1 MGDFELNL
9 FLNFGSHL
17 VARIVRRFR
26 SYIKQTPNLPTPKLR
41 TPISELPSS
50 NFDLSGL
57 ASLRETSVIQ
67 RREQI
72 FTRRRKGAK
81 RSEVRR
87 QRTKDRS
94 QTSDVRNGES
104 VRWRIRGQR
113 PQNFKNAKRQT
124 LEKLQTP
131 NSELR
136 ASRRCASVTVWP
148 NGSVSI
154 TPKRS
159 DFAACEPLLF
169 RAPALRRGRAHHQQ
183 SPRALGARPARASP
197 RPDSIP
203 ARSSELTWP
212 PVQ

>member
-94 QTSDVRNGES
+94 QTFATANPSAG
-104 VRWRIRGQR
+104 G
-113 PQNFKNAKRQT
+113 
-124 LEKLQTP
+124 
-131 NSELR
+131 SEGRAEFR
-136 ASRRCASVTVWP
+136 ASSLCASMAVCP
-148 NGSVSI
+148 DGSVSI

-159 DFAACEPLLF
+159 DSAACGPLLF
-169 RAPALRRGRAHHQQ
+169 RARALRRGRAHHQQ
-183 SPRALGARPARASP
+183 SPRALGARPAQASP
-197 RPDSIP
+197 RSDSIP
-203 ARSSELTWP
+203 ARSAELTWP
-212 PVQ
+212 P

>member
-72 FTRRRKGAK
+72 FTRRRK
-81 RSEVRR
+81 EVRG
-87 QRTKDRS
+87 QKTENKG
-94 QTSDVRNGES
+94 QKSDVRNGES
-104 VRWRIRGQR
+104 VRWRIRGQ
-113 PQNFKNAKRQT
+113 
-124 LEKLQTP
+124 
-131 NSELR
+131 S
-136 ASRRCASVTVWP
+136 
-148 NGSVSI
+148 
-154 TPKRS
+154 
-159 DFAACEPLLF
+159 
-169 RAPALRRGRAHHQQ
+169 
-183 SPRALGARPARASP
+183 
-197 RPDSIP
+197 
-203 ARSSELTWP
+203 
-212 PVQ
+212 